1 MNQKSQSPTSLL
13 RGSIN
18 RAIISAG
25 LTPTKE
31 SLYEQIHQTFTL
43 EESLRMA
50 YIPVLLNKTAFH
62 FAEEVCRQCAEMKM
76 PYKHETRAIRQATS
90 SYISS
95 TLGQSVSSYTL
106 RILEEK
112 AQQVFQD
119 AGSNVQ
125 TLWFVINSEL
135 KKQYPQLDS
144 EYEFLTNVYC
154 GVSLLFFVM
163 RYDDVLDAEV
173 ERRTGLKHAS
183 FRTPETT
190 DVYNALLAIG
200 CKYPISRTDTLN
212 LALRII
218 SIKVEEIVRELYD
231 IHKRNVEGGVR

>member
-13 RGSIN
+13 RGTIN

-62 FAEEVCRQCAEMKM
+62 FAEEVCRQCAAMKM

-95 TLGQSVSSYTL
+95 TLGQFLHPTYSRRKGTTSLSRCRKQRTNPVVCYQFRAKKTISAVRL
-106 RILEEK
+106 RI
-112 AQQVFQD
+112 
-119 AGSNVQ
+119 
-125 TLWFVINSEL
+125 
-135 KKQYPQLDS
+135 
-144 EYEFLTNVYC
+144 
-154 GVSLLFFVM
+154 
-163 RYDDVLDAEV
+163 
-173 ERRTGLKHAS
+173 
-183 FRTPETT
+183 
-190 DVYNALLAIG
+190 
-200 CKYPISRTDTLN
+200 
-212 LALRII
+212 
-218 SIKVEEIVRELYD
+218 
-231 IHKRNVEGGVR
+231 